1 MFLLVFSMNEEVA
14 NGLNS
19 LGHVPQ
25 QDQKKKKKKKKKT
38 SQSFFESYKEK
49 FRWKPLYIKGVV
61 LCAYHEDMEKLL
73 FHLKMECFLY
83 NGYEN
88 LQPCDYH
95 MYLDSS
101 IELMSF
107 SML

>member
-25 QDQKKKKKKKKKT
+25 QDQKRKKKT

-49 FRWKPLYIKGVV
+49 FRRKPLYIKGVM
-61 LCAYHEDMEKLL
+61 LCAYHDDMEKLL

-88 LQPCDYH
+88 LQPCDYP

-101 IELMSF
+101 VELMSF